1 MISTEYIIS
10 ASAIINHASMCC
22 DGVDLDCNDTVEG
35 YCLVP
40 VGTKIC
46 RGEVYKRKDTARAED
61 VF

>member
-1 MISTEYIIS
+1 
-10 ASAIINHASMCC
+10 MCC
-22 DGVDLDCNDTVEG
+22 DGVDVDCNDTVEG